1 MQLLQITATATGTI
15 PVIPRT
21 TEIMPT
27 VPFQWVTVQNNGS
40 HNMRFGDSSTSATKG
55 ILITPGGSMT
65 FGPAQHE
72 GQNLNEWFAYIVN
85 TDTCDIMFQE

>member
-40 HNMRFGDSSTSATKG
+40 NNMRFGDASTSSTKG
-55 ILITPGGSMT
+55 ILLPSGGALT

-72 GQNLNEWFAYIVN
+72 GQNLNEWFIYIVN
-85 TDTCDIMFQE
+85 ADVCDIMFQE